1 MIAHVFINRRP
12 DEADFVKPKNIPAF
26 CPNTA
31 LLPYILI
38 VLQSR
43 NVECV
48 WFLKT
53 KAGKFVGF
61 LFFRFFAN
69 MAGQE
74 LSSLPLLLQ
83 EEIYLSRVGELDK
96 VTSER
101 DGKRQ
106 EHEALRKKRLEEF
119 MAGFSII
126 TTKLKEMY
134 QV

>member
-1 MIAHVFINRRP
+1 MLSVYGF
-12 DEADFVKPKNIPAF
+12 
-26 CPNTA
+26 
-31 LLPYILI
+31 
-38 VLQSR
+38 SR
-43 NVECV
+43 LGSWE
-48 WFLKT
+48 F
-53 KAGKFVGF
+53 FFFFF
-61 LFFRFFAN
+61 LFCFFAN